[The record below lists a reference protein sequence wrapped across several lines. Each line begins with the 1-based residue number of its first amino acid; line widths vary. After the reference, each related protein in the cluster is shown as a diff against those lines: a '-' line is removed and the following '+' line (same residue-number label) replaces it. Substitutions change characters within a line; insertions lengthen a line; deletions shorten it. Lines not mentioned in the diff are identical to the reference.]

1 MYHLLKDIFI
11 IIKNLFDVN
20 GGQSSKRLRN
30 LNENGTI
37 NKYK

>member
-11 IIKNLFDVN
+11 IIENLFDVN
-20 GGQSSKRLRN
+20 RGQSSKRLRN